1 MDPPSR
7 VSRWPRNKN
16 ECRPAYVESVHYN
29 KMCLSRI
36 FTALDRYLSL
46 QRTDRGILARKYLLG
61 EYDEYDDSMTHVPEG
76 CIYVEEWV
84 KDDQVRRRVV
94 YELEEITPF
103 IGNPFDPVKMPWKW
117 IGDASTGVDITDA
130 VGRYVM
136 AGNEI
141 RLDLVLLFLA
151 PHVDMDIVYV
161 TSSGREVVFPN
172 SGVKIVRDGSA

>member
-1 MDPPSR
+1 
-7 VSRWPRNKN
+7 
-16 ECRPAYVESVHYN
+16 
-29 KMCLSRI
+29 MCLSRI

-103 IGNPFDPVKMPWKW
+103 IGNPFDPVKMPWRW

-151 PHVDMDIVYV
+151 PHIDMDIVYV

-172 SGVKIVRDGSA
+172 TGVKIVRDGSA